1 MSLEDPFFV
10 VKGEVQKS
18 MKNVRE
24 LHEKWESL
32 LNNPAMVGREEYNL
46 TTSELRNSIRSIE
59 WDLEDLEETIQI
71 VEGNQKKFNLS
82 SEEIESRKTFV
93 RQTKQNLNEIKVSVN
108 SPTAQA
114 KVQASNRQALVGSG
128 SRSGTSSKYSRL
140 DQDIERS
147 NQDFIEDQYQQQQLM
162 MDSQDDQIQLVGHS
176 VGVLK
181 TMSQRIGDELDEQNV
196 LLDDLGH
203 EVDMTDSR
211 LQQTLQ
217 KIEKVLRLS
226 DDKKQTYVLIG
237 LIVILVVIVV
247 LFIAL

>member
-18 MKNVRE
+18 MNNLSE
-24 LHEKWESL
+24 LHEKWKSL

-46 TTSELRNSIRSIE
+46 TTSELRNNIRSIE

-71 VEGNQKKFNLS
+71 VEGNQRKFNLGP
-82 SEEIESRKTFV
+82 EEIESRKNFV
-93 RQTKQNLNEIKVSVN
+93 KQTKQNLDEVKASVN
-108 SPTAQA
+108 SPAAQA
-114 KVQASNRQALVGSG
+114 KVQSSNRQALVGS
-128 SRSGTSSKYSRL
+128 SSKSTSNKYSRL
-140 DQDIERS
+140 DQEIERS
-147 NQDFIEDQYQQQQLM
+147 NQDFIEDQSQQQQLIM
-162 MDSQDDQIQLVGHS
+162 ESQDDQIQLVGHS

-181 TMSQRIGDELDEQNV
+181 NMSQRIGDELDEQNV

-217 KIEKVLRLS
+217 KIEKVLKLA